1 MGLSDDIKN
10 INAELDKLRKELG
23 KTPLKPFDEKDIDKA
38 REALGGLR
46 TELREMSSD
55 LDYVSKSFKDS
66 VNELSR
72 QNTFLTDARNSL
84 KGIASLSDKILEYR
98 RGETTL
104 SEKQLKNLQQQAKT
118 KFDSLKNDLRS
129 GQLSKA
135 NAEEVKNALDQQQLF
150 DEEVQRTID
159 HQKAVNK
166 EIGLLG
172 TGLSGAA
179 KILSK
184 MGFGDLSQPLQD
196 AIDKTKNARL
206 QQKLNN
212 DELSST
218 QSQIDDIIK
227 KEGFILSEKQLQA
240 GFGGKELKDLV
251 NKKKSLESQNK
262 SLDSQTSKY
271 KNIGKALKDQLTSV
285 NLIDLAFVKLIEAFG
300 ISQKGIGD
308 LAKGLGMS
316 SSRATEMRQDFAYI
330 ANSSMDANVSVKGL
344 QEAQLAVGQALGT
357 NAQLNESDLV
367 TLTKITKQTGLQH
380 SELVGIQKLSLSQG
394 KSLDSNLKSALG
406 GATAFASQ
414 NKLVVNNNKVLQEV
428 NKASGSLKLSLGGS
442 VEALGKAVV
451 QTQKMGINLETASS
465 MAQSL
470 LDFES
475 SIENELSA
483 ELLTGKNLN
492 LEKARQLSLE
502 GDIAGAAEEVLKQV
516 KGTEE
521 FSKMNVLQQESMAK
535 AVGMTRD
542 QLADSLIEREALAA
556 MSAEEGETA
565 LQAYNKL
572 KESGAT
578 EDEIIKKLGDK
589 AAKQLR
595 TTIISRKI

>member
-1 MGLSDDIKN
+1 L
-10 INAELDKLRKELG
+10 EL
-23 KTPLKPFDEKDIDKA
+23 
-38 REALGGLR
+38 
-46 TELREMSSD
+46 
-55 LDYVSKSFKDS
+55 
-66 VNELSR
+66 
-72 QNTFLTDARNSL
+72 
-84 KGIASLSDKILEYR
+84 
-98 RGETTL
+98 
-104 SEKQLKNLQQQAKT
+104 
-118 KFDSLKNDLRS
+118 
-129 GQLSKA
+129 
-135 NAEEVKNALDQQQLF
+135 
-150 DEEVQRTID
+150 
-159 HQKAVNK
+159 
-166 EIGLLG
+166 
-172 TGLSGAA
+172 
-179 KILSK
+179 
-184 MGFGDLSQPLQD
+184 
-196 AIDKTKNARL
+196 
-206 QQKLNN
+206 
-212 DELSST
+212 
-218 QSQIDDIIK
+218 
-227 KEGFILSEKQLQA
+227 
-240 GFGGKELKDLV
+240 
-251 NKKKSLESQNK
+251 
-262 SLDSQTSKY
+262 
-271 KNIGKALKDQLTSV
+271 
-285 NLIDLAFVKLIEAFG
+285 
-300 ISQKGIGD
+300 SQKGIGD

-316 SSRATEMRQDFAYI
+316 ASRATEMRQDFASI

-344 QEAQLAVGQALGT
+344 QESQLAVGQALGT

-565 LQAYNKL
+565 LQAYERL
-572 KESGAT
+572 KASGKT
-578 EDEIIKKLGDK
+578 EKEIVDILGEK
-589 AAKQLR
+589 AADQLEQQSSQEKFNAALEKAQEIFVQVMDALAPIFDVLSSIANNYF
-595 TTIISRKI
+595 TCINFIYNL